1 MTGRNGDG
9 AGGEDAPR
17 RTVEDIVA
25 RIEAAGLSGG
35 FAVEDLGDRFIV
47 RDLTDPPANGRRRR
61 ALIRDAVMGWTD
73 VWVGAQ
79 PRGVPYDPPEPLQA
93 PGPR

>member
-1 MTGRNGDG
+1 MTSG
-9 AGGEDAPR
+9 R

-25 RIEAAGLSGG
+25 RIEAKGLRGG
-35 FAVEDLGDRFIV
+35 YVVEDHGDRFIV
-47 RDLTDPPANGRRRR
+47 VDLTDPPAEGRRRR
-61 ALIRDAVMGWTD
+61 AFIRDAVMGWPD

-79 PRGVPYDPPEPLQA
+79 PRGVPYEPPEPPDPT

>member
-1 MTGRNGDG
+1 M
-9 AGGEDAPR
+9 APGR

-25 RIEAAGLSGG
+25 RIEATGLRGG
-35 FAVEDLGDRFIV
+35 YAVEDLGDRFVV
-47 RDLTDPPANGRRRR
+47 RDLTDPPTEGRRRR
-61 ALIRDAVMGWTD
+61 ALIREAVMGWSD

-79 PRGVPYDPPEPLQA
+79 PRGVPYEPPEPT